1 MGMSSQ
7 ALALCHTQPT
17 QEDRVRNPTSPTPP
31 IVATHPKSPAPGG
44 SSTGRHGTTNVAG
57 QTVALRWQS
66 SRVVNAVGRL
76 AVRWSLD
83 NPDLR
88 EDLFQEGWVAAWETE
103 LREPGCPLSHL
114 VRSAEDRMLHVR
126 HLGRSVDGRPDG
138 HHDRPRVYEVLRL
151 DQPVRLA
158 GPADRALVE
167 QVSSRQRDVAGE
179 VCGLL
184 HAAAFLALVPPLDR
198 RILSLRLA
206 GYRWAELTRLLPLQ
220 PRALHARRA
229 ALRELAQQHWTSEV
243 A

>member
-1 MGMSSQ
+1 MLAQ
-7 ALALCHTQPT
+7 LPFALPAPAARS
-17 QEDRVRNPTSPTPP
+17 EGPTPQGP
-31 IVATHPKSPAPGG
+31 SAA
-44 SSTGRHGTTNVAG
+44 
-57 QTVALRWQS
+57 RWQS
-66 SRVVNAVGRL
+66 QRLINAVGRL

-88 EDLFQEGWVAAWETE
+88 EDLFQEGWLAAWETD

-114 VRSAEDRMLHVR
+114 VRSAEERMLHVR
-126 HLGRSVDGRPDG
+126 HLGRSVDGRPDAR
-138 HHDRPRVYEVLRL
+138 HDRARVYEVLRL

-158 GPADRALVE
+158 GSADRALVE

-179 VCGLL
+179 VCALL

-198 RILSLRLA
+198 RILCLRLA

-229 ALRELAQQHWTSEV
+229 ALRGLARDHWNSEV